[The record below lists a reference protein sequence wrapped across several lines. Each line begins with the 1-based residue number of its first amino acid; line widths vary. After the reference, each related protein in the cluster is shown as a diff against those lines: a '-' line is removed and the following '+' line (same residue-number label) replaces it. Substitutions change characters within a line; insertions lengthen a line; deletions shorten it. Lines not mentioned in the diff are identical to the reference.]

1 MQLFADELTNQNREY
16 YKVND
21 NKQLL
26 DSFPVIFKTIN
37 VEVRVISR
45 VKGKVNLTS
54 TLIILHITKKQIH

>member
-45 VKGKVNLTS
+45 VKGKVDLTS